1 MRIHFLIGLILFCSS
16 CANLPE
22 RFPDTTP
29 TQQSAVVFD
38 IDGTLTPSP
47 WQFWRAR
54 DGAAA
59 AVSQYAAL
67 GYEII
72 YITAR
77 IQLLQCHIPGW
88 LEDEGFP
95 LGNLYVTQSAA
106 DRADAETFK
115 RRVLREWQTRGW
127 EVMAAFGDSS
137 SDFTA
142 YSAEGVDQARIIG
155 LRRAGRDECEPGPW
169 AVCLSG
175 WEAPLPLL
183 NPVLE

>member
-1 MRIHFLIGLILFCSS
+1 MV
-16 CANLPE
+16 A
-22 RFPDTTP
+22 
-29 TQQSAVVFD
+29 
-38 IDGTLTPSP
+38 
-47 WQFWRAR
+47 
-54 DGAAA
+54 
-59 AVSQYAAL
+59 
-67 GYEII
+67 
-72 YITAR
+72 
-77 IQLLQCHIPGW
+77 
-88 LEDEGFP
+88 
-95 LGNLYVTQSAA
+95 AA